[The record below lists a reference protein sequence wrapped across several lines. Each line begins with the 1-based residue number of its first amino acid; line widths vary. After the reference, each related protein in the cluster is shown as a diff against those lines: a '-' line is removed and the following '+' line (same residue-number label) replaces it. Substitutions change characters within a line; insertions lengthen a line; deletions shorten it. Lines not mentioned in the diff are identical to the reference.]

1 MADGFTGGLLGDLPQ
16 EDRDRLMA
24 STFGQ
29 MGALLL
35 AAGQKQMPAQRAQ
48 YLAQLGNVGQNI
60 ESGVFRAQ
68 QARLMGA
75 QMQEKM
81 REMEELRTIAQ
92 AQKDNPQMLATQLG
106 QDIETIKMASPR
118 SLAEAARQRV
128 IQTPE
133 QREMARVQ
141 LETARNQLATG
152 RLVTVGN
159 EVYRYDPQT
168 GGLSRLTPQRE
179 LGVGDQAAPQGG
191 APQAGQQQDMYP
203 AATINRDLDYGR
215 AFGYSG
221 AKNYLLGKYVEGPTF
236 GQTMSTAQ
244 AGKAISE
251 IQTLNNSI
259 FSGTIAEVEGKNL
272 KSTQERIAKLMP
284 EPASFFTDP
293 QTAVNKYSSIR
304 SLIDSDMKDLEYIV
318 SDKSPASNAG
328 KVKAAQ
334 AWRDLKRNR
343 DNISVVIDSLTA
355 GRKTEDTS
363 APSARVQQKPA
374 VAEGD
379 VIVNK
384 QTGARKVL
392 RNGRWE
398 DM

>member
-118 SLAEAARQRV
+118 ALAEAARQRV

-133 QREMARVQ
+133 QRELARTNLQ
-141 LETARNQLATG
+141 IAQNQLATG
-152 RLVTVGN
+152 RLVNVGN
-159 EVYRYDPQT
+159 EVYRFDPQT
-168 GGLSRLTPQRE
+168 GGLTRLTPQRE
-179 LGVGDQAAPQGG
+179 LGIGDQS
-191 APQAGQQQDMYP
+191 APQAGATAQEGQKQDMYP
-203 AATINRDLDYGR
+203 AATINRGLDYSR
-215 AFGYSG
+215 AFGLKG
-221 AKNYLLGKYVEGPTF
+221 AVNYYTGKVQGVLGGESKE
-236 GQTMSTAQ
+236 TAE

-251 IQTLNNSI
+251 VNTLRNSLI
-259 FSGTIAEVEGKNL
+259 SATAAEVAGKNL
-272 KSTQERIAKLMP
+272 KSTQQRIADLLP
-284 EPASFFTDP
+284 EGASLFTSP
-293 QTAVNKYSSIR
+293 QDAVNKFGSVR
-304 SLIDSDMKDLEYIV
+304 SLIDSDMKDLEFIA
-318 SDKSPASNAG
+318 SDRSPASASD

-343 DNISVVIDSLTA
+343 DNISVVIDNLSGA
-355 GRKTEDTS
+355 GRAESTAAPTRQQQ
-363 APSARVQQKPA
+363 PSAVG
-374 VAEGD
+374 EGT
-379 VIVNK
+379 VIFNK